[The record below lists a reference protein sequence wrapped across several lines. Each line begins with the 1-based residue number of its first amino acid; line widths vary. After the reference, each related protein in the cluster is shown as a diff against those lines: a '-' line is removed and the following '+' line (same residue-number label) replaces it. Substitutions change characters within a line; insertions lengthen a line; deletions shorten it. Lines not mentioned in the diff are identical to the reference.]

1 LKRDTR
7 IFESGVLAAFLA
19 VTLQLA
25 LLFGAVTTGPNPS
38 ADAITQAH
46 HCGAAPGQSTHHEP
60 ACLLCPICLAATI
73 PGLLPVSPDAP
84 APAVRLVVST
94 RGKPAASQ
102 VPQARVSAA
111 PFPRGPPLI

>member
-7 IFESGVLAAFLA
+7 IFESGLLAAFLA

-25 LLFGAVTTGPNPS
+25 LLFGAVSTGPNPS
-38 ADAITQAH
+38 ADSVTQVH
-46 HCGAAPGQSTHHEP
+46 HCGGAPGHPTHHES

-73 PGLLPVSPDAP
+73 PGLLPVSPATPEP
-84 APAVRLVVST
+84 AIRLVVSP
-94 RGKPAASQ
+94 RLEPAASQ
-102 VPQARVSAA
+102 VPQARIAAA